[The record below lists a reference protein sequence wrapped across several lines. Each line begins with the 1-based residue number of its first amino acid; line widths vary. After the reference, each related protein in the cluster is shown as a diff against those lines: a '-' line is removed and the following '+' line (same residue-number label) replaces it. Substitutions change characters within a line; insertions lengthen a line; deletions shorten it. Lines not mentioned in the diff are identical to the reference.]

1 MKKTGRKSSYETKIK
16 PRFKEIAAWC
26 RDGLTDIQIAERLYI
41 HPSTLWKH
49 KAENEEFSEILKKN
63 KEIIDA
69 EVENSL
75 LKRAMGFDY
84 IEETIEYL
92 PDKDGNFTKI
102 LKKKVTTKM
111 VIPDTTAQIFWLKN
125 RQHEKWRD
133 RKHSEISG
141 EITMSH
147 DDWIKRLNDAK
158 KLITD

>member
-1 MKKTGRKSSYETKIK
+1 
-16 PRFKEIAAWC
+16 
-26 RDGLTDIQIAERLYI
+26 
-41 HPSTLWKH
+41 
-49 KAENEEFSEILKKN
+49 
-63 KEIIDA
+63 
-69 EVENSL
+69 
-75 LKRAMGFDY
+75 MGFDY

-147 DDWIKRLNDAK
+147 DDWIKRLDDAK